1 MKKRLA
7 FLLIAALL
15 MSCLSGMALAVDEGD
30 ECPYCQ
36 IGTLSGTITFAYN
49 WGHRIY
55 AKCSNYECGREVLIE
70 EGYHDLT
77 GLTCWQGEQ
86 CPICHWDYLNPDN
99 HEDFCTLQWI
109 RTATTHKQVW
119 SACGKVE
126 VAEAHNWS
134 NGQCLDCDYVCEHG
148 GGTNDKIWV
157 SVDGD
162 VHYLTWSCC
171 GWYADDTPYT
181 HRWADGKCAD
191 CNQACSHVWENGVC
205 VICEM
210 NCAHDYDSATG
221 VCRICKLACSHDK
234 TAVDAAVAPTCTAK
248 GLTEGKHC
256 TVCQKVLQARR
267 LVDPKGHE
275 FETYVF
281 NGDASCT
288 ADGTETA
295 RCVRYGTG
303 GCKETRTRT
312 AVGTMKDHTEVI
324 DPAVAP
330 TCTATGLTEG
340 KHCAVCQKVL
350 VKQQTVDPK
359 GHEFETYVYNGD
371 ASCTEDGT
379 ETARCVRYGTG
390 GCKETRTRTAE
401 GTMKDHTEVID
412 PAVAPTC
419 TATGL
424 TEGKHC
430 AVCQKV
436 LVKQQT
442 VNAKGHTET
451 IDAAVAPTC
460 IETGLTEGK
469 HCSVCNVVLLK
480 QEIVPALG
488 HDYSAI
494 KTLADCTR
502 GGYTTYTCTRCADSY
517 VADRTAKLG
526 HQYGE
531 WTPNGD
537 GTHSA
542 TCLRNGC
549 GYVITVECVRY
560 ELMVDESLVGI
571 CPICGE
577 FGDAHFQII
586 EDAVCESIDEA
597 PLPEGELMVRAL
609 DLPMGETAVAIGALD
624 EAVVPM
630 YGFTFVFASND
641 QIVDLN
647 AVVRLRVPVELDG
660 GFRLVRLNVQTDA
673 EERWTE
679 LAYVYADGVL
689 DFETDA
695 AGLFLLLPLEE
706 A

>member
-350 VKQQTVDPK
+350 VKQQTV
-359 GHEFETYVYNGD
+359 
-371 ASCTEDGT
+371 
-379 ETARCVRYGTG
+379 
-390 GCKETRTRTAE
+390 
-401 GTMKDHTEVID
+401 
-412 PAVAPTC
+412 
-419 TATGL
+419 
-424 TEGKHC
+424 
-430 AVCQKV
+430 
-436 LVKQQT
+436 
-442 VNAKGHTET
+442 NAKGHTET